1 MRLFVFTSVFALILA
16 GHAKG
21 DVVSTFE
28 DAGVPLHSHINN
40 AGGGANGLFKSAGN
54 TFNNSYSTSF
64 GGIWSGWAISSETDG
79 TTPGYLNQYAAK
91 PGAGAPTVVGG
102 AASNTYAVGFPLS
115 QAADPFHPTDSLVD
129 LVAGNSP
136 TSIDVT
142 NTAYTY
148 YSIKDGDAF
157 NRPFGPNSFLK
168 LDIQGFSAL
177 DGGGSLLGTVVFY
190 LADFRGGL
198 KTIVDT
204 WNTVDLTSLAGS
216 RSLRFGIQSSDNDPT
231 FGINTPAYFAVDNL
245 RLSLVPV
252 PEPSSL
258 WLSITGAVG
267 VLTAWRRSKVRQD
280 QTIG

>member
-1 MRLFVFTSVFALILA
+1 MRLFVYTSVCVLILA
-16 GHAKG
+16 SHAKS
-21 DVVSTFE
+21 DIVSTFE
-28 DAGVPLHSHINN
+28 DVGVPLHSHLNN
-40 AGGGANGLFKSAGN
+40 AGGGANGSFTSAGN

-79 TTPGYLNQYAAK
+79 TTPGYLNQYSAK
-91 PGAGAPTVVGG
+91 PGAGAPTVPGG

-115 QAADPFHPTDSLVD
+115 QGADPFHPTDSLVD
-129 LVAGNSP
+129 LVAGTSP

-142 NTAYTY
+142 NTTYAYF
-148 YSIKDGDAF
+148 SMKNGDAF
-157 NRPFGPNSFLK
+157 TKPFGPNSFLK

-177 DGGGSLLGTVVFY
+177 DGGGSLVGTVVFY

-204 WNTVDLTSLAGS
+204 WNTVALTSLAGA
-216 RSLRFGIQSSDNDPT
+216 RSLRFGIESSDNDPK

-245 RLSLVPV
+245 RLTQSSV

-258 WLSITGAVG
+258 LLFSAALV
-267 VLTAWRRSKVRQD
+267 VLASVRWKSKMR
-280 QTIG
+280 